1 VTWWLG
7 VAWGRARRA
16 RGSRGIGAGGGGTER
31 EIRGRERLRESE
43 REGLSPSPRGDG
55 PLRLPEGGV
64 MRLRVRSVARG
75 SHTLSSSQ
83 GDLAWAAGSTGC
95 REPRDNPLSIL
106 LLAGMNHHLR
116 RPLFLKHCLV
126 FSEANV
132 TLSGSLA
139 RACTI

>member
-1 VTWWLG
+1 MNPGSWRQG
-7 VAWGRARRA
+7 SGRQARAHVA
-16 RGSRGIGAGGGGTER
+16 I
-31 EIRGRERLRESE
+31 
-43 REGLSPSPRGDG
+43 GLSCLSTFRKNTSLCSGCHDPRLSPVSFEKCQPVFSWLVHRRK
-55 PLRLPEGGV
+55 LL
-64 MRLRVRSVARG
+64 VRTQL
-75 SHTLSSSQ
+75 HN
-83 GDLAWAAGSTGC
+83 
-95 REPRDNPLSIL
+95 NPLSIL